1 MLAVVVTSFFSFFL
15 VFSFPKECGHK
26 LGCFFRMK
34 KIEKTLGRDLQKNI
48 QGEKQA
54 LLDFLEAKKRALR
67 EAAAQQEE
75 AEAPAGTP

>member
-1 MLAVVVTSFFSFFL
+1 
-15 VFSFPKECGHK
+15 
-26 LGCFFRMK
+26 MK
-34 KIEKTLGRDLQKNI
+34 KTTGERPTKNI